1 METKIVYQTDHHGI
15 YIGET
20 FADRSPLEPDV
31 WLIPGGCVEVAPP
44 AVPAHQAAHWNGTK
58 WKLIES
64 YQGEIVYHKLTGQPL
79 LIETPAPIPKGY
91 TLKAPGEHQVWNKN
105 QWVDDVPALAKSRHA
120 EQLAIVNAACEQA
133 ITGGF
138 SCDVLGESYRYD
150 STLIDQVNLTSQV
163 VLGNDG
169 HLACRDALGVKAYRE
184 HTAEQLHLVSTAFNY
199 HRLTCQQKAL
209 SLKDQ
214 LDAALTANDLAAIDA
229 VNWAAGQA

>member
-1 METKIVYQTDHHGI
+1 MDTKVVYQTDHLGI
-15 YIGET
+15 YTGKT
-20 FADRSPLEPDV
+20 VADRSPLEPDA

-44 AVPAHQAAHWNGTK
+44 TIAVHQAARWNGK
-58 WKLIES
+58 EWKLIES

-79 LIETPAPIPKGY
+79 LIETPEPLPKGY
-91 TLKAPGEHQVWNKN
+91 TLKAPGEHQVWNKS
-105 QWVDDVPALAKSRHA
+105 QWVDDVPARAKIRYA
-120 EQLAIVNAACEQA
+120 DQLAAINMACEQT

-138 SCDVLGESYRYD
+138 YCDVLDEPHRYD

-169 HLACRDALGVKAYRE
+169 HLACRDAQGVKSYRE
-184 HTAEQLHLVSTAFNY
+184 HTAEQLHLVSAAFNH

-209 SLKDQ
+209 SLKDR

-229 VNWAAGQA
+229 ASWAVGQA